1 MQIGLEYGRTR
12 LELEIPQGK
21 LVQSHRQPLA
31 PPLADPAKAVRTALE
46 SPIGFP
52 ALRRALTPDDH
63 VVIVLDE
70 QLPSLPQL
78 LVPVLEHVVGAQVA
92 PAAITVLCM
101 PTTRSQSWVEEL
113 PESLQEV
120 RIEVHDPADRRRLSY
135 LATTRRGRRIYLN
148 RTAVDADQLIVLT
161 RRGFDPLLGYS
172 GAEGALYPALSDEA
186 TRQELNNSLSLEAPG
201 GKPWPIRQEAA
212 EVAWLLG
219 APFMVQLI
227 EGAGD
232 TVSHVLAGL
241 ADTGE
246 DALRLLNTRW
256 RVSVDQPADVVVAS
270 VTGDASRHT
279 FAELAQALACAARVV
294 QPQGKIV
301 LLSQARPALGEAA
314 ELLRQADDPALGLQL
329 LREHKGI
336 DRTAAFQWASA
347 ARRANLYLLSEL
359 PSETAEELFVTPLEH
374 AGQVQRLL
382 SSAGSCL
389 IVADAH
395 KTLAIVENTIS

>member
-1 MQIGLEYGRTR
+1 VRASLET
-12 LELEIPQGK
+12 
-21 LVQSHRQPLA
+21 
-31 PPLADPAKAVRTALE
+31 
-46 SPIGFP
+46 PIGFP

-70 QLPSLPQL
+70 QLPRLPQL
-78 LVPVLEHVVGAQVA
+78 LMPVLEHVTGAQVA

-101 PTTRSQSWVEEL
+101 PGAGSQSWVDVL
-113 PESLQEV
+113 PESFQEV
-120 RIEVHDPADRRRLSY
+120 RIEVHDPTDRRRLSY

-172 GAEGALYPALSDEA
+172 GAEGALYPALSDET
-186 TRQELNNSLSLEAPG
+186 TRQELNGFLSLEAPG
-201 GKPWPIRQEAA
+201 EKPWPIRQEAA

-219 APFMVQLI
+219 APFMVQII

-232 TVSHVLAGL
+232 SVSHVLAGL
-241 ADTGE
+241 AETGDE
-246 DALRLLNTRW
+246 ALRLLNARW
-256 RVSVDQPADVVVAS
+256 RVEVNRLANTVVAS

-279 FAELAQALACAARVV
+279 FAELAQALASAARVV

-301 LLSQARPALGEAA
+301 LLSQAGPALGEAA
-314 ELLRQADDPALGLQL
+314 ELLRRADDPNQGLHL
-329 LREHKGI
+329 LREHKGV

-359 PSETAEELFVTPLEH
+359 PTETAEELFVTPLEH
-374 AGQVQRLL
+374 AAQVQRLIG
-382 SSAGSCL
+382 SSASCL
-389 IVADAH
+389 LLADAH
-395 KTLAIVENTIS
+395 KTLAVVENQIS